1 MALSGLNLRHFD
13 FAVDRELEDGLLSG
27 SGVFLYNYYC
37 VISAAGL
44 VLVGDKHYTKKENSN
59 LKQTDNR
66 MLWI

>member
-1 MALSGLNLRHFD
+1 MALSGLDLRHFD

-44 VLVGDKHYTKKENSN
+44 VLVGDKHYTKKR
-59 LKQTDNR
+59 K
-66 MLWI
+66 